1 MPSTQTQQKMNNN
14 LNEQVILDKTEQIEE
29 EKLPKISEEESAKII
44 IPVVFSLKT
53 NSPES
58 INYDKLF
65 KKLDARYNRHK
76 KEGIVC
82 FEMFNANLEE
92 IKPHVDYEEYIDS
105 VIYSPDNDEMLK
117 DKLEDK
123 LCRLFGVDPSEW
135 AISCDTRKITDKKD
149 KHYGEMK
156 LSYHFV
162 LWTKKCKM
170 NKLREFMK
178 ENLDAFHGDGLMGID
193 ESIYRTGFNKFRTP
207 MTKKSF
213 TDLGSLLIPKTHK
226 TKDEFHKHLV
236 TRVNECIDID
246 LKIKNTQNI
255 DKKIENVN
263 RNLIVQ
269 AKNTEEEIEAII
281 EKYDVLSKKEGTGD
295 YESCILYDLNDHH
308 CGKKHGNNHNYL
320 IHNKYTNV
328 LKIKCHSQRCKE
340 FEKVVYEPKRPT
352 LHFDVGFL
360 NRLPV
365 PEGQKD
371 NYPQVKQYFEQFLI
385 YIRDTNSYYRIRYE
399 YNDKYNYY
407 EKEIKGVNI
416 DGYKKDLY
424 YTEESED
431 GQPTRK
437 NFYKRY
443 EIDMAK
449 NSFYNLH
456 FAPYGPKGNNRIKN
470 GDYNLF
476 GGFNYNNVLDYIQK
490 QNIPEQKEEDFEFL
504 LNHIRD
510 YICGRARA
518 QDKKE
523 EKLAQRMFNYLMYYI
538 ANIIQTPTRVP
549 QIIMVLF
556 SKTHGTGKS
565 GFTKFISNVIGSDL
579 SYFGSFDQITES
591 HTHAHVAKLLNVIEE
606 VDRQTTRKNNNTIKD
621 ISQRDSAI
629 YNEKNKPQ
637 HKIKTFVR
645 YFMTTNYHN
654 GVYFDDEDRRY
665 VVYTFDKVSDIEYIK
680 RLEDILEDPYTVYQ
694 FGKYLEELKIPFKR
708 TNEWIKARPLT
719 EDYYAMRSEDTV
731 DQFLRDF
738 VKLESVE
745 VDHLDNQDYYYE
757 NLDKSDKNCVLVVKD
772 VLYRKLFK
780 EFHNDNNSGIKCK
793 GRTTFYNYLD
803 SNYKGIINKKRLKS
817 TKKEY
822 FRINLLKLHEKYFPE
837 EEFKNYH
844 IEQEFNNDVLEISD
858 ED

>member
-1 MPSTQTQQKMNNN
+1 MSLTTTLLSQQKTQEMN
-14 LNEQVILDKTEQIEE
+14 TQIVEEEIEEITQELTEE
-29 EKLPKISEEESAKII
+29 EKLNLKIPI
-44 IPVVFSLKT
+44 VFSLRT
-53 NSPES
+53 NAPEHLA
-58 INYDKLF
+58 YEKLY
-65 KKLDARYNRHK
+65 KKLDSKYKRSK

-82 FEMFNANLEE
+82 YEMFNANLEE
-92 IKPHVDYEEYIDS
+92 IKPHIDYEDYEEMN
-105 VIYSPDNDEMLK
+105 VYSPDLEEDLK

-123 LCRLFGVDPSEW
+123 LCHLFGVDASEW
-135 AISCDTRKITDKKD
+135 AISCDTRRITEKKD
-149 KHYGEMK
+149 KHFGQMK
-156 LSYHFV
+156 MSYHFV

-170 NKLREFMK
+170 NKLKEFMK
-178 ENLDAFHGDGLMGID
+178 ENLNLFHGDGLMGID
-193 ESIYRTGFNKFRTP
+193 ESIYRTGFNKFRIP
-207 MTKKSF
+207 MSKKSY
-213 TDLGSLLIPKTHK
+213 TDPGSLLIPKTHK

-236 TRVNECIDID
+236 TRVQDCETID
-246 LKIKNTQNI
+246 LKIKNIQNI
-255 DKKIENVN
+255 DKKVENVN
-263 RNLIVQ
+263 KNIIIQ

-281 EKYDVLSKKEGTGD
+281 AKYDVLSKKEGTGD

-308 CGKKHGNNHNYL
+308 CGKSHNNNHNYL

-340 FEKVVYEPKRPT
+340 FEKIIYEPRRPT

-399 YNDKYNYY
+399 YNEKYNYY

-424 YTEESED
+424 YTEVSED

-456 FAPYGPKGNNRIKN
+456 FAPYGPNGNNRIKN

-476 GGFNYNNVLDYIQK
+476 SGFNYNNVLDYIQK
-490 QNIPEQKEEDFEFL
+490 ENIPEQKKENFEFL
-504 LNHIRD
+504 KKHIRD
-510 YICGRARA
+510 YICGGARA
-518 QDKKE
+518 DGSGDPKQVELADK
-523 EKLAQRMFNYLMYYI
+523 MFQYLMCYI
-538 ANIIQTPTRVP
+538 GNMIQSPTRVP

-606 VDRQTTRKNNNTIKD
+606 VDRSTTRRNNNIIKD

-665 VVYTFDKVSDIEYIK
+665 CVYTFDKVSDIDYIK
-680 RLEDILEDPYTVYQ
+680 KLEDVLEDPYTIYQ
-694 FGKYLEELKIPFKR
+694 FGKYLEEYKIPFKR
-708 TNEWIKARPLT
+708 TNEWIKNRPLT

-745 VDHLDNQDYYYE
+745 VDHLDNQEYYYE
-757 NLDKSDKNCVLVVKD
+757 NLDKCDKDCVLVIKD

-803 SNYKGIINKKRLKS
+803 SNYKGIISKKKLKS

-822 FRINLLKLHEKYFPE
+822 FKIDLKQLHQKYFKE

-844 IEQEFNNDVLEISD
+844 IDCDIED
-858 ED
+858 EN